1 MSTLVDTNILLRLI
15 DLTAPS
21 HHTTRLAIARLR
33 SDSEELFIVP
43 QNLFEFWAVA
53 TRPVAVNGLG
63 KSVVEAAADLR
74 LCKKL
79 FTLLDDTPAVYP
91 TWEHLVATAGVVGKK
106 AHDARLV
113 AAMMVHGVDRLLT
126 FNVQD
131 FRPYTGVRAQSP
143 DEILAN

>member
-1 MSTLVDTNILLRLI
+1 MSILVDTNILIRLVDLADRKNPIAKRAVERLLI
-15 DLTAPS
+15 DQETI
-21 HHTTRLAIARLR
+21 AIVA
-33 SDSEELFIVP
+33 
-43 QNLFEFWAVA
+43 QNLYEFWVVA

-63 KSVVEAAADLR
+63 LSITSTLGFIEGFRSDFL
-74 LCKKL
+74 
-79 FTLLDDTPAVYP
+79 LLDDTPAVYP
-91 TWEHLVATAGVVGKK
+91 TWEQLVASAGVVGKK

-131 FRPYTGVRAQSP
+131 FRPYAGVRTQSP